1 MSAIGL
7 LMLIGGLLLI
17 VVSPTVD
24 ADKRVRAFWCGIVC
38 VACATLFE
46 LWS

>member
-1 MSAIGL
+1 MSTVGL

-17 VVSPTVD
+17 VLSPTVD
-24 ADKRVRAFWCGIVC
+24 VDKRVRVIWCGIVC